1 MNLVTR
7 RNLAQ
12 LQTHWHRQV
21 DRLRHFAQRQ
31 LVLARTPVATTS
43 DWRAPVRKGYLVIA
57 ITVGMGGLWSA
68 SARLDSAVVA
78 HGSVVVESDRKAV
91 QHLEGGLIKA
101 IAVRDGT
108 EVQAGD
114 VLLQLDATHAM
125 AQRGVAQLG
134 VLQALGEEA
143 RFTAEAEHSEKVTFP
158 AELID
163 VAELKEGRR
172 IMLDQERQF
181 RDREA
186 GLRLEVSILGER
198 LTQARRQ
205 YDATESQRNAA
216 VSQVTSITD
225 ELAKLRPLA
234 DQGYVAA
241 TRINPLQRSLSELQ
255 GRVGSLDADLARLTV
270 GNEEIRLQTDQITR
284 RAAEDSSGKLTDARV
299 RLAEAREK
307 LRMADD
313 VLART
318 EVRAPRAGRVLGS
331 KVHTVGAV
339 VKPGETMME
348 IVPQDDDLVVTAN
361 VSPMDANSLRPG
373 MAAEVRLPSFKGR
386 STPVTIGEVKS
397 IAADALREDVSQQLV
412 YALRVSVRS
421 AGFPAKIRN
430 RLKPGMPAEVLVATG
445 ERTVIAYLLQP
456 LLDSVRSGF
465 REE

>member
-1 MNLVTR
+1 MKPMNLS
-7 RNLAQ
+7 Q
-12 LQTHWHRQV
+12 LPTQLVHRAGQV
-21 DRLRHFAQRQ
+21 RSFAQRQ
-31 LVLARTPVATTS
+31 LVLARTPASDSS
-43 DWRAPVRKGYLVIA
+43 DWRAPIRKGYLVIA
-57 ITVGMGGLWSA
+57 LTLGVGGVWAGT
-68 SARLDSAVVA
+68 ARLDSAVVA
-78 HGSVVVESDRKAV
+78 HGSIVVESDRKSV

-101 IAVRDGT
+101 IAVRDGK
-108 EVQAGD
+108 EVQEGD

-143 RFTAEAEHSEKVTFP
+143 RFTAEAERREKISFP
-158 AELID
+158 AELTE
-163 VAELKEGRR
+163 VVELKEARR
-172 IMLDQERQF
+172 IIADQERQF
-181 RDREA
+181 RDRDS

-205 YDATESQRNAA
+205 YDSTESQRNAA
-216 VSQVTSITD
+216 VSQVTSIND

-241 TRINPLQRSLSELQ
+241 TRINPLQRTLSELQ

-270 GNEEIRLQTDQITR
+270 GNEEIRLQTDQIMR
-284 RAAEDSSGKLTDARV
+284 RAAEDSSNKLTEARV

-318 EVRAPRAGRVLGS
+318 EVRAPRAGRVVGS

-348 IVPQDDDLVVTAN
+348 IVPEDDDLVVTAK
-361 VSPMDANSLRPG
+361 VSPMDVNSLRPG
-373 MAAEVRLPSFKGR
+373 MSAEVRLPSFKGR
-386 STPVTIGEVKS
+386 KTPVTIGEVKS
-397 IAADALREDVSQQLV
+397 IAADALRDDISQQLF

-421 AGFPAKIRN
+421 SGFPEKIRA

-445 ERTVIAYLLQP
+445 ERTVMAYLTQP
-456 LLDSVRSGF
+456 LMDSVRSGF